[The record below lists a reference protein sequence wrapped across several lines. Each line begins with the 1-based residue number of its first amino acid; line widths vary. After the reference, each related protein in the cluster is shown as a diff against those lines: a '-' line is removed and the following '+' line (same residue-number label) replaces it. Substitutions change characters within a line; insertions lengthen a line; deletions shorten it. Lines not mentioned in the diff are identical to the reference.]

1 MASPIPRYSE
11 ALFEIAK
18 SKGSLE
24 AIDQDLLL
32 LGAAFEL
39 PEVRS
44 LIDSPNIERP
54 QKLALLKG
62 VLHVEERTPDEGSLK
77 LLEVLLERGRLA
89 LLPDIARSFHTKAL
103 QAEGRMEGTVE
114 TFEILESE
122 DLAELERALSAK
134 VGAKVSLK
142 QTKRPELC
150 GGFVVYLEDRMFDAS
165 LKGRI
170 EALGKKLKALPLRG
184 ALGDSSSED

>member
-18 SKGSLE
+18 THGRLE
-24 AIDQDLLL
+24 AIDQDLSLMEV
-32 LGAAFEL
+32 AFES
-39 PEVRS
+39 PELRS
-44 LIDSPNIERP
+44 LIDSPNIERSK
-54 QKLALLKG
+54 KLELLEK
-62 VLHVEERTPDEGSLK
+62 VLRVEERTPDEGSLK

-89 LLPDIARSFHTKAL
+89 LLPDIARSFHSKAL
-103 QAEGRMEGTVE
+103 EAEGRMEGRVE
-114 TFEILESE
+114 TFDLLESE
-122 DLAELERALSAK
+122 DLSKLEDSLGKK

-150 GGFVVYLEDRMFDAS
+150 GGFVVYLEDQMFDAS

-184 ALGDSSSED
+184 ALGGSSSKD

>member
-24 AIDQDLLL
+24 AIDDDFLLL
-32 LGAAFEL
+32 EAAFEF

-44 LIDSPNIERP
+44 LIDSPNIERS
-54 QKLALLKG
+54 QKLALLKK
-62 VLHVEERTPDEGSLK
+62 VLQMEDRTPDAGSLK
-77 LLEVLLERGRLA
+77 LLEVLLERGRLP
-89 LLPDIARSFHTKAL
+89 LLPDIARSFHRKAL
-103 QAEGRMEGTVE
+103 EAKGRMEGTVE
-114 TFEILESE
+114 TYEPLDPE
-122 DLAELERALSAK
+122 DLSKLEASLGKK

-142 QTKRPELC
+142 QTTRPELC
-150 GGFVVYLEDRMFDAS
+150 GGFVVYLEDQMFDAS

-170 EALGKKLKALPLRG
+170 EALGRKLKALPLRG
-184 ALGDSSSED
+184 ALGGASSED